1 MDSNEVVS
9 AFQNDSL
16 GSDDAVSIADKIKKG
31 ELSAS
36 LVTQDAIERAKAV
49 NPKLNAIS
57 VENFDLA
64 QINSCLLYTSPSPRD
79 SRVSRMPSSA

>member
-1 MDSNEVVS
+1 MDSNEVVN

-16 GSDDAVSIADKIKKG
+16 GSDDAVGIANKIKKG

-49 NPKLNAIS
+49 NPKLNAIT
-57 VENFDLA
+57 VENFA
-64 QINSCLLYTSPSPRD
+64 VSYTHLTLPTK
-79 SRVSRMPSSA
+79 A